1 MKTAVFA
8 AVVLASLA
16 AFGCAAVDGGRG
28 APELERRA
36 HEMNKTVMCPLC
48 PGESIDQ
55 SQNPLSV
62 QMRAVVSEK
71 IAAGWTDDQIR
82 EFFVERYG
90 PSVLMEPPAEGFGLA
105 AWIVPPVAVAVAVA
119 ALLGA
124 LRWMSSRAADGGAA
138 GNDAQPRYL
147 ARLQDALGDGGGDA
161 DGAPISEPE
170 PAEPAEWR
178 GGGDS
183 PESGGAR
190 EDAR

>member
-1 MKTAVFA
+1 MKTVVFA

-16 AFGCAAVDGGRG
+16 AFGCAAGDGGRG

-36 HEMNKTVMCPLC
+36 HELNKTVMCPLC

-71 IAAGWTDDQIR
+71 LAAGWTDDQIR

-90 PSVLMEPPAEGFGLA
+90 PSVLMEPPTEGFGLA
-105 AWIVPPVAVAVAVA
+105 AWIVPPVAVAVAVT
-119 ALLGA
+119 ALLAA
-124 LRWMSSRAADGGAA
+124 LRWMSSRAADGDARA
-138 GNDAQPRYL
+138 SDAQPRYL
-147 ARLQDALGDGGGDA
+147 ARLQDALGDGGGA
-161 DGAPISEPE
+161 DGEPGSEPD
-170 PAEPAEWR
+170 PAERR

>member
-8 AVVLASLA
+8 AVVLLASLA

-36 HEMNKTVMCPLC
+36 HELNKTVMCPLC

-124 LRWMSSRAADGGAA
+124 LRWMSSRAADGGARNA
-138 GNDAQPRYL
+138 AVQPRYL
-147 ARLQDALGDGGGDA
+147 ARLQDALGDGGGDS
-161 DGAPISEPE
+161 DGENAPNPN
-170 PAEPAEWR
+170 PAERR

-183 PESGGAR
+183 PESCGAR

>member
-36 HEMNKTVMCPLC
+36 HELNKTVMCPLC

-119 ALLGA
+119 ALLAA
-124 LRWMSSRAADGGAA
+124 LRWMSSRAADG
-138 GNDAQPRYL
+138 DAPRNAVQPRYL
-147 ARLQDALGDGGGDA
+147 ARLQDALGDVGDGA
-161 DGAPISEPE
+161 DGENAPNPN
-170 PAEPAEWR
+170 PAERR